1 MSRITRHAFPSL
13 TMTSQPKSAITSL
26 PRNIWVLTLVSYFN
40 DVSSEMLASLLPL
53 FLFNVLGAPTSI
65 IGLIEG
71 IIETTAGLLKI
82 FFGWLSDRLGER
94 KWLAVAGY
102 ALSTLSKPL
111 LFFAD
116 SWLWVL
122 GARFGDRAGK
132 GLRTAPRDALLADSV
147 NEKNRG
153 LAFGLHRA
161 GDTAGAATGLLV
173 ALVVVWVT
181 QKNSLEL
188 TRPTFNT
195 LVLLNIIPAA
205 LAVLGL
211 ALGVRET
218 TKDGQRV
225 TGHASRIH
233 DPHSESPSAR
243 TQFDSRFKIF
253 LIIIVL
259 FALGNS
265 SDAFLILR
273 AQTVGLPVLGVLGM
287 MLTFNVI
294 YTLLSGP
301 AGALSDKVG
310 RRQLIVGGWCLYGLI
325 YLGFARVTAG
335 WQAWGLMAVY
345 GIYYALTE
353 GVAKAYVADL
363 VRAEQRGTAYGLF
376 NAVIGL
382 TALPASL
389 IAGVLWQGAF
399 SWKGFG
405 PAAPFYFGAA
415 LAILAST
422 LLIWSVPAKPSG

>member
-1 MSRITRHAFPSL
+1 MNST
-13 TMTSQPKSAITSL
+13 PKSQLTSL
-26 PRNIWVLTLVSYFN
+26 PRNVWVLTLVSYFN

-71 IIETTAGLLKI
+71 IIETAAGLLKI

-116 SWLWVL
+116 SWVWVL

-132 GLRTAPRDALLADSV
+132 GLRTAPRDALMADSV
-147 NEKNRG
+147 DEKSRG

-161 GDTAGAATGLLV
+161 GDTAGAATGLVV
-173 ALVVVWVT
+173 ALIVVWVT
-181 QKNSLEL
+181 QRNSLEL

-195 LVLLNIIPAA
+195 LVLLNIIPAT

-211 ALGVRET
+211 ALGVRE
-218 TKDGQRV
+218 KRQKN
-225 TGHASRIH
+225 ASPPQPRS
-233 DPHSESPSAR
+233 DTSSPR
-243 TQFDSRFKIF
+243 TQLDARFKLF
-253 LIIIVL
+253 LIIVVL

-294 YTLLSGP
+294 YALLSGP
-301 AGALSDKVG
+301 AGALSDKIG
-310 RRQLIVGGWCLYGLI
+310 RRQLIVGGWCTYGLI

-353 GVAKAYVADL
+353 GVARAYVADL
-363 VRAEQRGTAYGLF
+363 VPTEQRGTAYGLF

-389 IAGVLWQGAF
+389 MAGILWQGAF
-399 SWKGFG
+399 GWKGFG

-415 LAILAST
+415 LAILASA
-422 LLIWSVPAKPSG
+422 LLIWSASAKPSG